1 MARLWWECRSLAF
14 SAKER
19 RVLITHWVCNA
30 YNKLISQDYKPY
42 VWRMWE
48 KTGSLITADGSEDEK
63 IQPEDF
69 KEYNVQTP
77 MPMEPGQVL
86 PVSITAQKTNF
97 SIRDF
102 FCKCNQI
109 RRKLRIWS
117 SLLKISLMAN
127 IIFLS
132 TETLLMQWMRKT
144 KQMW

>member
-1 MARLWWECRSLAF
+1 
-14 SAKER
+14 
-19 RVLITHWVCNA
+19 
-30 YNKLISQDYKPY
+30 
-42 VWRMWE
+42 MWG
-48 KTGSLITADGSEDEK
+48 KTGCLITANGSEDEK

-86 PVSITAQKTNF
+86 PVSITAQKTKF

-117 SLLKISLMAN
+117 SLLKISLMAH

-144 KQMW
+144 KQM